1 MIADDPAVAVT
12 ALAVDLVTEFDGD
25 TAYADAALD
34 VAADT
39 GAPLAVLTSIPSAID
54 RATAELLRD
63 NGIAVLEGAS
73 SGLAALGH
81 LAAWPLTIDHSNP
94 GVDQA
99 RRDRWLRQ
107 TGRLDPSVAF
117 DLLADYGVRVARS
130 RAAGSMEET
139 LAAGREIGHPVAMK
153 TLGAE
158 HKSDVGGV
166 VLGIADEGSLRAE
179 YTEMVQRLGP
189 AVTVQPM
196 IAEGV
201 EISVGVVRDPAFGPP
216 LVVAGGGTLVELLDD
231 LTALADVIVAFST
244 MATELDDAIDALEAN
259 PVIASA
265 DGVVAV
271 DAVLVVRGGVGE

>member
-107 TGRLDPSVAF
+107 RADWIRAWPLTCWPTTASGWRGRVPR
-117 DLLADYGVRVARS
+117 GRWRRRWRPVARS
-130 RAAGSMEET
+130 
-139 LAAGREIGHPVAMK
+139 
-153 TLGAE
+153 
-158 HKSDVGGV
+158 
-166 VLGIADEGSLRAE
+166 
-179 YTEMVQRLGP
+179 
-189 AVTVQPM
+189 
-196 IAEGV
+196 
-201 EISVGVVRDPAFGPP
+201 
-216 LVVAGGGTLVELLDD
+216 
-231 LTALADVIVAFST
+231 
-244 MATELDDAIDALEAN
+244 AI
-259 PVIASA
+259 PS
-265 DGVVAV
+265 
-271 DAVLVVRGGVGE
+271 R